1 MKAKNVLITGGTSG
15 LGREMAGLFRA
26 KGYNVRV
33 TGRNKE
39 KAVVMDSFVYADFAD
54 LSGVRMAAKTLTA
67 DRFLPDIIINNAG
80 TLGPSSYSLTND
92 GFEYT
97 YQVNFIAHY
106 LLNDLLLEASDAGK
120 EILLVFVTSP
130 VFRFVKPDYRL
141 PEESDYSVFQV
152 YAESKYYL
160 LLTGAYLA
168 EKYTDRKIRILNF
181 SPGVFGSGIF
191 RMRRPFYRAVYSVA
205 QPFMPGPGKPA
216 RRLAELIDNE
226 LFESHKVYR
235 KRSQIREHAPC
246 LNDRAR
252 DFLLSLEKTVN
263 LLR

>member
-1 MKAKNVLITGGTSG
+1 MNRKKILITGGTSG
-15 LGREMAGLFRA
+15 LGLEIAKLFTA
-26 KGYNVRV
+26 KGHNVKV
-33 TGRNKE
+33 TGRSKE
-39 KAVVMDSFVYADFAD
+39 KALVKDSFVYADFAD
-54 LSGVRMAAKTLTA
+54 LSSVRMAAKNLTA
-67 DRFLPDIIINNAG
+67 DSFLPDIIINNAG
-80 TLGPSSYSLTND
+80 TLGPSSYTLTSD

-97 YQVNFIAHY
+97 YQVNFIAHF
-106 LLNDLLLEASDAGK
+106 LLNDLLLNASDAGK

-130 VFRFVKPDYRL
+130 VFRLVKPEYRL
-141 PEESDYSVFQV
+141 PEEPDYSVFKV

-168 EKYTDRKIRILNF
+168 EKYINRKIRILNF

-216 RRLAELIDNE
+216 RRLVQLIDNE
-226 LFESHKVYR
+226 LFDSYKVYK
-235 KRSQIREHAPC
+235 KRGHTREHAPG
-246 LNDRAR
+246 LNDSAR
-252 DFLLSLEKTVN
+252 ELLLSLEKTVN